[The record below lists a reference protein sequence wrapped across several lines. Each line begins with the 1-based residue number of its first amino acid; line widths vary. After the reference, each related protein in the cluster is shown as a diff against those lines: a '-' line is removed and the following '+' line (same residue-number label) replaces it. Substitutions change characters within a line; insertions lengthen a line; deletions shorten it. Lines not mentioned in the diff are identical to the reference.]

1 MGFRNNLDFLFNS
14 KKIFGSGGNLRNFQN
29 KTIKKKSMLMHPSLK
44 FFLTAFEV
52 PPTKPRVPRNTDEI
66 TLYNKS
72 LVYRQRLQDPGG
84 QMTHVIITL
93 KSQCS
98 DPRPSPDPS
107 LSITNLSFSSLPMHV
122 RLGRWP
128 SHVPPYFG

>member
-1 MGFRNNLDFLFNS
+1 
-14 KKIFGSGGNLRNFQN
+14 
-29 KTIKKKSMLMHPSLK
+29 MHPPLK
-44 FFLTAFEV
+44 FFLAAFEV

-84 QMTHVIITL
+84 QMTHAIITL

-98 DPRPSPDPS
+98 DPRWRRQWQPAPVLLPGKSHGQRSLVGYSPWG
-107 LSITNLSFSSLPMHV
+107 H
-122 RLGRWP
+122 
-128 SHVPPYFG
+128 